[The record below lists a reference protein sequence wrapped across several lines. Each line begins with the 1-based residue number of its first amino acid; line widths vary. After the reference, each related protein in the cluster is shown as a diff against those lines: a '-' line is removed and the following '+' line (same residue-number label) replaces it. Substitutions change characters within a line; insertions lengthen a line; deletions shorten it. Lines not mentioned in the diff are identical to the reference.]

1 MTVEEKKEIALK
13 IQSSLK
19 EVYEWGEMI
28 GCENILEKAKW
39 KEIIM
44 GIHLGDTVFTKS
56 TGDVKGADARNDD
69 SGEVREYKT
78 EELKT
83 KSDKERFLESVFD
96 GNSSA
101 TFAGSMT
108 YNGAGGTGDD
118 LGKKSRE
125 TVNSYKKIKHFHGVF
140 YRGDIVAI
148 TEVSTDYVTSDE
160 GLMKRVIKEETGTKY
175 KSTNGNSVGVHYE
188 NGGVRNGEGKVVFI
202 NDIRK

>member
-1 MTVEEKKEIALK
+1 MRTRKEIV
-13 IQSSLK
+13 K
-19 EVYEWGEMI
+19 EMSNTVKHMYRLGEEL
-28 GCENILEKAKW
+28 GHSNILEKAKW
-39 KEIIM
+39 KEEIM
-44 GIHLGDTVFTKS
+44 GMILDDTVFTKS
-56 TGDVKGADARNDD
+56 TGEVKGADARNNK

-125 TVNSYKKIKHFHGVF
+125 TVNSYKEFGHYHGVF
-140 YRGDIVAI
+140 HRG
-148 TEVSTDYVTSDE
+148 EVVSVTRVDTDYVTSDD
-160 GLMKRVIKEETGTKY
+160 GLMKRIIKEETGTKY
-175 KSTNGNSVGVHYE
+175 SSTNGNGVGVHYE
-188 NGGVRNGEGKVVFI
+188 NGGVREGEGKVVYI